1 VRRVLIVLAALVM
14 AGAVGYAARAN
25 GHDTSCPPTLDYN
38 GVSYTVH
45 HISAEIV
52 QHDLYVGTQRG
63 CGDKGRWSEAV
74 AVSRIAGVDPRTAL
88 VTPVAADVLYLAE
101 GVTVDELPSDVADLV
116 VP

>member
-1 VRRVLIVLAALVM
+1 M

-25 GHDTSCPPTLDYN
+25 GHDTSCPTTLDYD
-38 GVSYTVH
+38 GVSYTAH
-45 HISAEIV
+45 HVTDELGEDA
-52 QHDLYVGTQRG
+52 LGGGTERG
-63 CGDKGRWSEAV
+63 CGDKGPWRNDV

-101 GVTVDELPSDVADLV
+101 GVTVDELPSDVAELV